1 MRKLVVLAAAL
12 TLTAPGLAAQRA
24 HQYEIGAF
32 GSYTRYD
39 PAFGLAKKV
48 GGGARFGY
56 FVADAVGLEGEV
68 LFQPSYPVPGT
79 SSTLEPIIGS
89 ASLVVNLLSGVRNVF
104 YVLGGYSRLDFGNT
118 APYKFTDNALH
129 AAAGDRIFLTNR
141 VALRLEARGYYSP
154 STQSSFASSA
164 THWAGTVGL
173 SFFELGRPTK
183 DSDQDGVVDS
193 EDKCPDT
200 PVGAK
205 VDERGCPID
214 SDKDGVPDG
223 LDKCPDTPPGAHVDA
238 TGCPTDADQDGVPD
252 GLDQCPNTPPGVHV
266 DATGCPVD
274 SDHDGVPDGIDQCP
288 DTPAGA
294 TVDAKGCPSDADND
308 GVPDG
313 IDRCPNTPIGAKV
326 DSSGCP
332 IDSDHD
338 GVPDGIDQCPD
349 TPAGSAVDSTGCP
362 IGKDSDGDG
371 VPDSLDKC
379 PNTPAGTTVD
389 ATGCPVSSEVVR
401 AQPGDEDGDGVP
413 DTLDKCP
420 HTPAGAKV
428 DAQGCIILFQPQPA
442 GPPQPGAPAR
452 PTLILLG
459 VTFATA
465 QSALKPQS
473 YVVLDQVAASLVAN
487 PEIQIE
493 IAGYTDNTGSP
504 TLNRRLSQARADRVR
519 AYLASKGVSPS
530 RMIARGY
537 GPANPIAPNTTAA
550 GRAQN
555 RRVELHKL
563 P

>member
-1 MRKLVVLAAAL
+1 
-12 TLTAPGLAAQRA
+12 AP
-24 HQYEIGAF
+24 
-32 GSYTRYD
+32 T
-39 PAFGLAKKV
+39 
-48 GGGARFGY
+48 
-56 FVADAVGLEGEV
+56 
-68 LFQPSYPVPGT
+68 T
-79 SSTLEPIIGS
+79 GS

-104 YVLGGYSRLDFGNT
+104 YVLAGYSRLDFGNT
-118 APYKFTDNALH
+118 APYKFTDNAMH

-154 STQSSFASSA
+154 STQSSFSSSA
-164 THWAGTVGL
+164 THWVGTVGL

-223 LDKCPDTPPGAHVDA
+223 LDKCPDTPPGTHVDA

-294 TVDAKGCPSDADND
+294 TVDAKGCPSDAD
-308 GVPDG
+308 
-313 IDRCPNTPIGAKV
+313 
-326 DSSGCP
+326 
-332 IDSDHD
+332 
-338 GVPDGIDQCPD
+338 
-349 TPAGSAVDSTGCP
+349 SA
-362 IGKDSDGDG
+362 GDG

-389 ATGCPVSSEVVR
+389 ATGCPVSNEVVR

-537 GPANPIAPNTTAA
+537 GPANPVAPNTTAA
-550 GRAQN
+550 GQAQN

>member
-1 MRKLVVLAAAL
+1 MRCSTSWLSRCSTTRTSGSRSRATPTARAHRRRTCGCRRPVRRQCAPISRGAAWRPGAWWPGGTGPRNRSHRTRRSTAAPRTGASSCTNSPRRTGAQERSMRKLVVLAAAL
-12 TLTAPGLAAQRA
+12 TLSAPGLAAQRA

-68 LFQPSYPVPGT
+68 LFQPSYPVPGP

-118 APYKFTDNALH
+118 APYKFTDNAAH
-129 AAAGDRIFLTNR
+129 AAVGDRIFLTNR
-141 VALRLEARGYYSP
+141 VALRLEARGYYTP

-173 SFFELGRPTK
+173 SFFELGRPVK

-193 EDKCPDT
+193 QDKCPDT

-214 SDKDGVPDG
+214 TDK
-223 LDKCPDTPPGAHVDA
+223 
-238 TGCPTDADQDGVPD
+238 
-252 GLDQCPNTPPGVHV
+252 
-266 DATGCPVD
+266 
-274 SDHDGVPDGIDQCP
+274 
-288 DTPAGA
+288 
-294 TVDAKGCPSDADND
+294 D

-313 IDRCPNTPIGAKV
+313 IDRCP
-326 DSSGCP
+326 
-332 IDSDHD
+332 
-338 GVPDGIDQCPD
+338 D
-349 TPAGSAVDSTGCP
+349 TPASTAVDSTGCP

-379 PNTPAGTTVD
+379 PNTPPGTTVD
-389 ATGCPVSSEVVR
+389 ANGCPASNEIVR

-420 HTPAGAKV
+420 HTPGGAKV
-428 DAQGCIILFQPQPA
+428 DARGCIILFQPQPA
-442 GPPQPGAPAR
+442 GPAQPGAPAR
-452 PTLILLG
+452 PTLVLLG

-504 TLNRRLSQARADRVR
+504 ALNRRLSQARADRVR

-537 GPANPIAPNTTAA
+537 GPANPLAPNTTPA
-550 GRAQN
+550 GRALN

>member
-12 TLTAPGLAAQRA
+12 TLSATGLAAQRA

-56 FVADAVGLEGEV
+56 FVADVVGLEGEV

-89 ASLVVNLLSGVRNVF
+89 ASVVVNLLSGVRNVF

-118 APYKFTDNALH
+118 APYKFTDNAMH
-129 AAAGDRIFLTNR
+129 AAVGDRIFLTNR
-141 VALRLEARGYYSP
+141 VALRLEARGYYTP
-154 STQSSFASSA
+154 STQSSFSSSA

-173 SFFELGRPTK
+173 SFFELGRPPAK

-193 EDKCPDT
+193 KDKCPGT

-205 VDERGCPID
+205 VDEWGCPID

-223 LDKCPDTPPGAHVDA
+223 LDKCPDTPAGAHVDA

-252 GLDQCPNTPPGVHV
+252 G
-266 DATGCPVD
+266 
-274 SDHDGVPDGIDQCP
+274 IDQCA
-288 DTPAGA
+288 DTP
-294 TVDAKGCPSDADND
+294 V
-308 GVPDG
+308 
-313 IDRCPNTPIGAKV
+313 GAKV
-326 DSSGCP
+326 DATGCP

-338 GVPDGIDQCPD
+338 GVPDGIDQCPN
-349 TPAGSAVDSTGCP
+349 TPVGATVDAKGCP
-362 IGKDSDGDG
+362 SDVDNDG
-371 VPDSLDKC
+371 VPDGLDKC
-379 PNTPAGTTVD
+379 PNTPV
-389 ATGCPVSSEVVR
+389 
-401 AQPGDEDGDGVP
+401 
-413 DTLDKCP
+413 
-420 HTPAGAKV
+420 GAKV
-428 DAQGCIILFQPQPA
+428 DAQGCIILFQPQPV
-442 GPPQPGAPAR
+442 GPPRPGAPAR

-537 GPANPIAPNTTAA
+537 GPANPIAPNTTPA
-550 GRAQN
+550 GRALN

>member
-12 TLTAPGLAAQRA
+12 TLSAPGLAAQRA

-118 APYKFTDNALH
+118 APYKFTDNAMH
-129 AAAGDRIFLTNR
+129 AAVGDRIFLTNR
-141 VALRLEARGYYSP
+141 VALRVEVRGYYTP

-164 THWAGTVGL
+164 THWAGTVGV
-173 SFFELGRPTK
+173 SFFELGRPVK

-193 EDKCPDT
+193 KDKCPDI

-214 SDKDGVPDG
+214 TDK
-223 LDKCPDTPPGAHVDA
+223 
-238 TGCPTDADQDGVPD
+238 DGVPD

-266 DATGCPVD
+266 DANGCPTD
-274 SDHDGVPDGIDQCP
+274 ADQDGVPDGVDQCP
-288 DTPAGA
+288 NTPAGA

-313 IDRCPNTPIGAKV
+313 IDGCPNTPIGAKV
-326 DSSGCP
+326 DASGCP

-338 GVPDGIDQCPD
+338 GVPDGIDRCPD

-371 VPDSLDKC
+371 VPDALDKC
-379 PNTPAGTTVD
+379 PNTPPGTTVD
-389 ATGCPVSSEVVR
+389 ATGCPVSNEIVR

-504 TLNRRLSQARADRVR
+504 ALNRRLSQARADRVR

-537 GPANPIAPNTTAA
+537 GPANPIAPNTTPA
-550 GRAQN
+550 GTALN